1 MMKSI
6 CTNNLI
12 AFCGTAGLSKSA
24 ASASNNC
31 RGRKQVG
38 KERKRKP
45 HMNQTPAQ
53 RRAVSHTPGK
63 TNQPK
68 HSLPLSYCRNIY
80 SAFPDLGLASWQA
93 APQKESLP
101 LASPSSAKQGTF
113 PELCKGRKRDQTGC
127 RSGVVF
133 TWGRTSV
140 SPGTHSREGA
150 WASLPGWSA
159 MVLYWLLSARNDT
172 GAKEVMGS
180 NKTYLFS
187 FLNGDFFPFPTKHSE
202 ALKRIWCPVTELL
215 LFQWALSGILKTP
228 SMTEQF

>member
-1 MMKSI
+1 MMKNI

-53 RRAVSHTPGK
+53 RRVVSHTPGK

-80 SAFPDLGLASWQA
+80 SAFPDLCLASWQA
-93 APQKESLP
+93 TPQKESLP
-101 LASPSSAKQGTF
+101 LASPSSAKQERSPF
-113 PELCKGRKRDQTGC
+113 PELCKGRKRDQKCC
-127 RSGVVF
+127 RSDLVF
-133 TWGRTSV
+133 TWGRMSV
-140 SPGTHSREGA
+140 SPGTHSPRECG
-150 WASLPGWSA
+150 
-159 MVLYWLLSARNDT
+159 
-172 GAKEVMGS
+172 
-180 NKTYLFS
+180 YLF
-187 FLNGDFFPFPTKHSE
+187 LCD
-202 ALKRIWCPVTELL
+202 ELGEQHG
-215 LFQWALSGILKTP
+215 FCIDYSQQGITQEPRK
-228 SMTEQF
+228 

>member
-80 SAFPDLGLASWQA
+80 SAFPDLCLASWQA
-93 APQKESLP
+93 TPQKESLP
-101 LASPSSAKQGTF
+101 LASPSSAKQESSPF
-113 PELCKGRKRDQTGC
+113 PDSAKAGQESRQAA
-127 RSGVVF
+127 GVA
-133 TWGRTSV
+133 WS
-140 SPGTHSREGA
+140 SPGEGPAPTQAHTGGSVGISSCVMNWGHSTDF
-150 WASLPGWSA
+150 
-159 MVLYWLLSARNDT
+159 VLITLS
-172 GAKEVMGS
+172 KE
-180 NKTYLFS
+180 
-187 FLNGDFFPFPTKHSE
+187 
-202 ALKRIWCPVTELL
+202 
-215 LFQWALSGILKTP
+215 
-228 SMTEQF
+228 

>member
-1 MMKSI
+1 MMKNI

-53 RRAVSHTPGK
+53 RRVVSHTPGK

-80 SAFPDLGLASWQA
+80 SAFPDLCLASWQA
-93 APQKESLP
+93 TPQKESLP
-101 LASPSSAKQGTF
+101 LASPSSAKQERSPF
-113 PELCKGRKRDQTGC
+113 PELCKGRKRDQKGC
-127 RSGVVF
+127 RRGLVF
-133 TWGRTSV
+133 TWGRMSV
-140 SPGTHSREGA
+140 SPGTHSSRECGH
-150 WASLPGWSA
+150 
-159 MVLYWLLSARNDT
+159 
-172 GAKEVMGS
+172 
-180 NKTYLFS
+180 LF
-187 FLNGDFFPFPTKHSE
+187 LCD
-202 ALKRIWCPVTELL
+202 ELGEQHG
-215 LFQWALSGILKTP
+215 FCMDYSQQGITQEPRKW
-228 SMTEQF
+228 

>member
-53 RRAVSHTPGK
+53 RRAVSHTPRK

-80 SAFPDLGLASWQA
+80 SAFPDLCLASWQA
-93 APQKESLP
+93 TPQKESLP
-101 LASPSSAKQGTF
+101 LASPSSAKQESSPF
-113 PELCKGRKRDQTGC
+113 PELCKGRKREQAGCSGGLHLGKDQCQTRHTLTGGRVGISSC
-127 RSGVVF
+127 VMNWSKSIDFVLITLSKEQHRSQ
-133 TWGRTSV
+133 
-140 SPGTHSREGA
+140 
-150 WASLPGWSA
+150 
-159 MVLYWLLSARNDT
+159 
-172 GAKEVMGS
+172 GS
-180 NKTYLFS
+180 DGFQQNPS
-187 FLNGDFFPFPTKHSE
+187 SSLNGHFFPFPTKHDE
-202 ALKRIWCPVTELL
+202 ALKRI
-215 LFQWALSGILKTP
+215 
-228 SMTEQF
+228 

>member
-12 AFCGTAGLSKSA
+12 AFSGTAGLSKSA

-80 SAFPDLGLASWQA
+80 SAFPDLCLASWQA
-93 APQKESLP
+93 TPQKESLP
-101 LASPSSAKQGTF
+101 LASPSSAKQESSPF
-113 PELCKGRKRDQTGC
+113 PELCKGREREQTGC
-127 RSGVVF
+127 RSGLLF
-133 TWGRTSV
+133 TWGRTNV
-140 SPGTHSREGA
+140 NPGTHSQEGV
-150 WASLPGWSA
+150 WASLPVWWTGRTA
-159 MVLYWLLSARNDT
+159 LILHWLLSARNNT
-172 GAKEVMGS
+172 GSDNKEVMGS
-180 NKTYLFS
+180 NKTPHLF
-187 FLNGDFFPFPTKHSE
+187 
-202 ALKRIWCPVTELL
+202 
-215 LFQWALSGILKTP
+215 
-228 SMTEQF
+228 